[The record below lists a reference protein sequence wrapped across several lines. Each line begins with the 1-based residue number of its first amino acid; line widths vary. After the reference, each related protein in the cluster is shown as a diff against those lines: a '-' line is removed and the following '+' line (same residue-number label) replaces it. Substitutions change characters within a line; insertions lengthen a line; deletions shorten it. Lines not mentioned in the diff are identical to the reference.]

1 MAAIIS
7 LEALAMAGADY
18 EECSR
23 SMEELEGDEVPP
35 HLLAY
40 DDDDDDE
47 EGRETETP
55 LISKTNNP
63 FLSRFIW
70 SSLPEMFSHT
80 KSLLIRFYLM
90 IFQKFWL

>member
-35 HLLAY
+35 HLLA
-40 DDDDDDE
+40 DDDDE
-47 EGRETETP
+47 EGRETP
-55 LISKTNNP
+55 LISKTTYP
-63 FLSRFIW
+63 FLSLFIS
-70 SSLPEMFSHT
+70 SSLREMFSHT
-80 KSLLIRFYLM
+80 KRLLIRFYLM